1 MKVRIKQIAEDFGIS
16 VLDAKD
22 IIYKYLDEDMV
33 TGRGNNLWINE
44 AGQLIFDDV
53 VKIPVVYR
61 GRVTRLC
68 PNPLFI
74 MVNIKEIGK
83 NVPVRILRRNSQK
96 NLLMKYIYVEAG
108 EEGNNPVYK
117 MIKPKLS

>member
-22 IIYKYLDEDMV
+22 IVHKYLDEDMV
-33 TGRGNNLWINE
+33 TGRGNNLWISE

-68 PNPLFI
+68 PNPLFV

-83 NVPVRILRRNSQK
+83 NVPVRILKRNLQK
-96 NLLMKYIYVEAG
+96 SLLMKYIYVEAG

-117 MIKPKLS
+117 MIKPNLL